1 MVNAMRY
8 IRLGVCICI
17 LLFVHNQIL
26 MADEAV
32 NTDSI
37 TTEYI
42 RSIYIEKPKCALK
55 LLDVAENKNS
65 MPLRVI
71 DELRSLS
78 YRNLFMNKLAY
89 VYARKSYVLDSVYQK
104 DPEHLLKMTVYLAE
118 LSFLMS
124 KYNESM
130 NYALDGIAQ
139 SKRLEDRVSE
149 ARLLYCIGENN
160 RMLSFKDKAYDY
172 FDSAIDLLKG
182 RKGVKEIG
190 MLSSFYGGKMS
201 YLMTDSLY
209 EDASVMALEREKQ
222 IKKLET
228 LPDVPKGLV
237 DMQYGYLYSK
247 WAYNCYMEKKYEQ
260 AEKYFAMYQ
269 STEYSRTPD
278 GKMYSIPYLL
288 VSKHYKQVI
297 DNCQEFK
304 ELMRKQQD
312 TINTQYMNVLER
324 EVQAYMGMGNY
335 KEAAVLQGAIIAI
348 TDSINNRDKEN
359 AALEL
364 NTMYNTSEKEDYIA
378 KQAFQL
384 KIRNIT
390 LTFLTCITL
399 LALFVLWRMWRFNHI
414 IRYKNKILAKFINER
429 LARKKDGQSLNVDEQ
444 LMISQDIEDESIL
457 FDNQEEVADEASKV
471 SGEEEENKKIFVEL
485 NRIVVQDQLYLSSEL
500 SREDLAQLVHL
511 NNARFARMIKECTGT
526 NFNGYINDLRIDHAI
541 KLLKLHPNY
550 TIRAIADEAGFNS
563 TPILYNL
570 FKKKTGMT
578 PYEFKKA
585 HESLKNYAVQCS
597 CMVKQFPVLSVY
609 SNK

>member
-1 MVNAMRY
+1 
-8 IRLGVCICI
+8 
-17 LLFVHNQIL
+17 
-26 MADEAV
+26 MADEAT
-32 NTDSI
+32 NADSI

-55 LLDVAENKNS
+55 LLDVAENKKS

-247 WAYNCYMEKKYEQ
+247 WAYNCYMEKKYGQ

-288 VSKHYKQVI
+288 ASKHYKQVI
-297 DNCQEFK
+297 DNSQEFK

-312 TINTQYMNVLER
+312 TINAQYMNVLER

-335 KEAAVLQGAIIAI
+335 KEAAILQGAIIAI

-364 NTMYNTSEKEDYIA
+364 NTMYDTSEKEDYIA

-384 KIRNIT
+384 KVRNIT

-399 LALFVLWRMWRFNHI
+399 LTLFVLWRMWRFNHI

-429 LARKKDGQSLNVDEQ
+429 LARKKDSQSLDIDEQ

-457 FDNQEEVADEASKV
+457 FGDQEEISDETGKA
-471 SGEEEENKKIFVEL
+471 SGEEEENKKIFIEL

-526 NFNGYINDLRIDHAI
+526 NFNGYINDLRIDYAI

-550 TIRAIADEAGFNS
+550 TIRAIADEVGFNS

-585 HESLKNYAVQCS
+585 QESL
-597 CMVKQFPVLSVY
+597 
-609 SNK
+609 

>member
-1 MVNAMRY
+1 MRY

-26 MADEAV
+26 MADEAT
-32 NTDSI
+32 NADSI

-55 LLDVAENKNS
+55 LLDVAENKKS

-429 LARKKDGQSLNVDEQ
+429 LARKKDSQSLDIDEQ

-457 FDNQEEVADEASKV
+457 FDDQEEISDETGKV
-471 SGEEEENKKIFVEL
+471 SGEEEENKKIFIEL

-526 NFNGYINDLRIDHAI
+526 NFNGYINDLRIDYAI

-585 HESLKNYAVQCS
+585 QESL
-597 CMVKQFPVLSVY
+597 
-609 SNK
+609 

>member
-1 MVNAMRY
+1 MVDAMRY

-26 MADEAV
+26 MADEAT
-32 NTDSI
+32 NADSI

-55 LLDVAENKNS
+55 LLDVAENKKS

-104 DPEHLLKMTVYLAE
+104 DSEHLLKMTVYLAE

-247 WAYNCYMEKKYEQ
+247 WAYNCYMEKKYGQ

-288 VSKHYKQVI
+288 ASKHYKQVI
-297 DNCQEFK
+297 DNSQEFK

-312 TINTQYMNVLER
+312 TINAQYMNVLER

-335 KEAAVLQGAIIAI
+335 KEAAILQGAIIAI

-364 NTMYNTSEKEDYIA
+364 NTMYDTSEKEDYIA

-384 KIRNIT
+384 KVRNIT

-399 LALFVLWRMWRFNHI
+399 LTLFVLWRMWRFNHI

-429 LARKKDGQSLNVDEQ
+429 LARKKDSQSLDIDEQ

-457 FDNQEEVADEASKV
+457 FGDQEEISDETGKA
-471 SGEEEENKKIFVEL
+471 SGEEEENKKIFIEL

-526 NFNGYINDLRIDHAI
+526 NFNGYINDLRIDYAI

-550 TIRAIADEAGFNS
+550 TIRAIADEVGFNS

-585 HESLKNYAVQCS
+585 QESL
-597 CMVKQFPVLSVY
+597 
-609 SNK
+609 

>member
-1 MVNAMRY
+1 MVDAMRY

-26 MADEAV
+26 MADEAT
-32 NTDSI
+32 NADSI

-55 LLDVAENKNS
+55 LLDVAENKKS

-247 WAYNCYMEKKYEQ
+247 WAYNCYMEKKYGQ

-288 VSKHYKQVI
+288 ASKHYKQVI

-312 TINTQYMNVLER
+312 TINAQYMNVLER
-324 EVQAYMGMGNY
+324 EVQAHMGMGNY
-335 KEAAVLQGAIIAI
+335 KEAAILQGAIIAI

-364 NTMYNTSEKEDYIA
+364 NTMYDTSEKEDYIA

-384 KIRNIT
+384 KVRNIT

-399 LALFVLWRMWRFNHI
+399 LTLFVLWRMWRFNHI

-429 LARKKDGQSLNVDEQ
+429 LARKKDSQSLDIDEQ

-457 FDNQEEVADEASKV
+457 FDDQEEISDETGKV
-471 SGEEEENKKIFVEL
+471 SGEEEENKKIFIEL

-526 NFNGYINDLRIDHAI
+526 NFNGYINDLRIDYAI

-585 HESLKNYAVQCS
+585 QESL
-597 CMVKQFPVLSVY
+597 
-609 SNK
+609 

>member
-585 HESLKNYAVQCS
+585 QESL
-597 CMVKQFPVLSVY
+597 
-609 SNK
+609 

>member
-26 MADEAV
+26 MADEAT
-32 NTDSI
+32 NADSI

-55 LLDVAENKNS
+55 LLDVAENKKS

-288 VSKHYKQVI
+288 ASKHYKQVI

-312 TINTQYMNVLER
+312 TINAQYMNVLER
-324 EVQAYMGMGNY
+324 EVQAHMGMGNY
-335 KEAAVLQGAIIAI
+335 KEAAILQGAIIAI

-364 NTMYNTSEKEDYIA
+364 NTMYDTSEKEDYIA

-384 KIRNIT
+384 KVRNIT

-399 LALFVLWRMWRFNHI
+399 LTLFVLWRMWRFNHI

-429 LARKKDGQSLNVDEQ
+429 LARKKDSQSLDIDEQ

-457 FDNQEEVADEASKV
+457 FDDQEEISDEIGKV
-471 SGEEEENKKIFVEL
+471 SGEEEENKKIFIEL

-526 NFNGYINDLRIDHAI
+526 NFNGYINDLRIDYAI

-585 HESLKNYAVQCS
+585 QESL
-597 CMVKQFPVLSVY
+597 
-609 SNK
+609 

>member
-1 MVNAMRY
+1 MVDAMRY

-26 MADEAV
+26 MADEAT
-32 NTDSI
+32 NADSI

-55 LLDVAENKNS
+55 LLDVAENKKS

-209 EDASVMALEREKQ
+209 EDASVIALEREKQ

-288 VSKHYKQVI
+288 ASKHYKQVI
-297 DNCQEFK
+297 DNSQEFK

-312 TINTQYMNVLER
+312 TINAQYMNVLER
-324 EVQAYMGMGNY
+324 EVQAHMGMGNY
-335 KEAAVLQGAIIAI
+335 KEAAILQGAIIAI

-364 NTMYNTSEKEDYIA
+364 NTMYDTSEKEDYIA

-384 KIRNIT
+384 KVRNIT

-399 LALFVLWRMWRFNHI
+399 LTLFVLWRMWRFNHI

-429 LARKKDGQSLNVDEQ
+429 LARKKDSQSLDIDEQ

-457 FDNQEEVADEASKV
+457 FDDQEEISDGTGKA
-471 SGEEEENKKIFVEL
+471 SGEEEENKKIFIEL

-526 NFNGYINDLRIDHAI
+526 NFNGYINDLRIDYAI

-550 TIRAIADEAGFNS
+550 TIRAIADEVGFNS

-585 HESLKNYAVQCS
+585 QESL
-597 CMVKQFPVLSVY
+597 
-609 SNK
+609 

>member
-1 MVNAMRY
+1 MVDAMRY

-26 MADEAV
+26 MADEAT
-32 NTDSI
+32 NADSI

-55 LLDVAENKNS
+55 LLDVAENKKS

-247 WAYNCYMEKKYEQ
+247 WAYNCYMEKKYGQ

-288 VSKHYKQVI
+288 ASKHYKQVI
-297 DNCQEFK
+297 DNSQEFK

-335 KEAAVLQGAIIAI
+335 KEAAILQGAIIAI

-364 NTMYNTSEKEDYIA
+364 NTMYDTSEKEDYIA

-384 KIRNIT
+384 KVRNIT

-399 LALFVLWRMWRFNHI
+399 LTLFVLWRMWRFNHI

-429 LARKKDGQSLNVDEQ
+429 LARKKDSQSLDIDEQ

-457 FDNQEEVADEASKV
+457 FGDQEEISDETGKA

-526 NFNGYINDLRIDHAI
+526 NFNGYINDLRIDYAI

-550 TIRAIADEAGFNS
+550 TIRAIADEVGFNS

-585 HESLKNYAVQCS
+585 QESL
-597 CMVKQFPVLSVY
+597 
-609 SNK
+609 

>member
-1 MVNAMRY
+1 MRY

-26 MADEAV
+26 MADEAT
-32 NTDSI
+32 NADSI

-55 LLDVAENKNS
+55 LLDVAENKKS

-247 WAYNCYMEKKYEQ
+247 WAYNCYMEKKYGQ

-288 VSKHYKQVI
+288 ASKHYKQVI
-297 DNCQEFK
+297 DNSQEFK

-312 TINTQYMNVLER
+312 TINAQYMNVLER

-335 KEAAVLQGAIIAI
+335 KEAAILQGAIIAI

-364 NTMYNTSEKEDYIA
+364 NTMYDTSEKEDYIA

-384 KIRNIT
+384 KVRNIT

-399 LALFVLWRMWRFNHI
+399 LTLFVLWRMWRFNHI

-429 LARKKDGQSLNVDEQ
+429 LARKKDSQSLDIDEQ

-457 FDNQEEVADEASKV
+457 FGDQEEISDEIGKA
-471 SGEEEENKKIFVEL
+471 SGEEEENKKIFIEL

-526 NFNGYINDLRIDHAI
+526 NFNGYINDLRIDYAI

-550 TIRAIADEAGFNS
+550 TIRAIADEVGFNS

-585 HESLKNYAVQCS
+585 QESL
-597 CMVKQFPVLSVY
+597 
-609 SNK
+609 

>member
-1 MVNAMRY
+1 
-8 IRLGVCICI
+8 
-17 LLFVHNQIL
+17 
-26 MADEAV
+26 MADEAT
-32 NTDSI
+32 NADSI

-55 LLDVAENKNS
+55 LLDVAENKKS

-288 VSKHYKQVI
+288 ASKHYKQVI

-312 TINTQYMNVLER
+312 TINAQYMNVLER
-324 EVQAYMGMGNY
+324 EVQAHMGMGNY
-335 KEAAVLQGAIIAI
+335 KEAAILQGAIIAI

-364 NTMYNTSEKEDYIA
+364 NTMYDTSEKEDYIA

-384 KIRNIT
+384 KVRNIT

-399 LALFVLWRMWRFNHI
+399 LTLFVLWRMWRFNHI

-429 LARKKDGQSLNVDEQ
+429 LARKKDSQSLDIDEQ

-457 FDNQEEVADEASKV
+457 FDDQEEISDETGKV
-471 SGEEEENKKIFVEL
+471 SGEEEENKKIFIEL

-526 NFNGYINDLRIDHAI
+526 NFNGYINDLRIDYAI

-585 HESLKNYAVQCS
+585 QESL
-597 CMVKQFPVLSVY
+597 
-609 SNK
+609 

>member
-26 MADEAV
+26 MADEAT
-32 NTDSI
+32 NADSI

-55 LLDVAENKNS
+55 LLDVAENKKS

-124 KYNESM
+124 KYKESM

-209 EDASVMALEREKQ
+209 GDASVMALEREKQ

-288 VSKHYKQVI
+288 ASKHYKQVI

-312 TINTQYMNVLER
+312 TINAQYMNVLER
-324 EVQAYMGMGNY
+324 EVQAHMGMGNY
-335 KEAAVLQGAIIAI
+335 KEAAILQGAIIAI

-364 NTMYNTSEKEDYIA
+364 NTMYDTSEKEDYIA

-384 KIRNIT
+384 KVRNIT

-399 LALFVLWRMWRFNHI
+399 LTLFVLWRMWRFNHI

-429 LARKKDGQSLNVDEQ
+429 LARKKDSQSLDIDEQ

-457 FDNQEEVADEASKV
+457 FDDQEEISDETGKV
-471 SGEEEENKKIFVEL
+471 SGEEEENKKIFIEL

-526 NFNGYINDLRIDHAI
+526 NFNGYINDLRIDYAI

-585 HESLKNYAVQCS
+585 QESL
-597 CMVKQFPVLSVY
+597 
-609 SNK
+609 

>member
-26 MADEAV
+26 MADEAT
-32 NTDSI
+32 NADSI

-55 LLDVAENKNS
+55 LLDVAENKKS

-288 VSKHYKQVI
+288 ASKHYKQVI
-297 DNCQEFK
+297 DNSQEFK

-312 TINTQYMNVLER
+312 TINAQYMNVLER
-324 EVQAYMGMGNY
+324 EVQAHMGMGNY
-335 KEAAVLQGAIIAI
+335 KEAAILQGAIIAI

-364 NTMYNTSEKEDYIA
+364 NTMYDTSEKEDYIA

-384 KIRNIT
+384 KVRNIT

-399 LALFVLWRMWRFNHI
+399 LTLFVLWRMWRFNHI

-429 LARKKDGQSLNVDEQ
+429 LARKKDSQSLDIDEQ

-457 FDNQEEVADEASKV
+457 FGDQEEISDETGKA
-471 SGEEEENKKIFVEL
+471 SGEEEENKKIFIEL

-526 NFNGYINDLRIDHAI
+526 NFNGYINDLRIDYAI

-550 TIRAIADEAGFNS
+550 TIRAIADEVGFNS

-585 HESLKNYAVQCS
+585 QESL
-597 CMVKQFPVLSVY
+597 
-609 SNK
+609 

>member
-1 MVNAMRY
+1 MRY

-26 MADEAV
+26 MADEAT
-32 NTDSI
+32 NADSI

-55 LLDVAENKNS
+55 LLDVAENKKS

-160 RMLSFKDKAYDY
+160 RMLSFKDKAYDS

-247 WAYNCYMEKKYEQ
+247 WAYNCYMEKKYGQ

-288 VSKHYKQVI
+288 ASKHYKQVI
-297 DNCQEFK
+297 DNSQEFK

-312 TINTQYMNVLER
+312 TINAQYMNVLER

-335 KEAAVLQGAIIAI
+335 KEAAILQGAIIAI

-364 NTMYNTSEKEDYIA
+364 NTMYDTSEKEDYIA

-384 KIRNIT
+384 KVRNIT

-399 LALFVLWRMWRFNHI
+399 LTLFVLWRMWRFNHI

-429 LARKKDGQSLNVDEQ
+429 LARKKDSQSLDIDEQ

-457 FDNQEEVADEASKV
+457 FGDQEEISDETGKA
-471 SGEEEENKKIFVEL
+471 SGEEEENKKIFIEL

-526 NFNGYINDLRIDHAI
+526 NFNGYINDLRIDYAI

-550 TIRAIADEAGFNS
+550 TIRAIADEVGFNS

-585 HESLKNYAVQCS
+585 QESL
-597 CMVKQFPVLSVY
+597 
-609 SNK
+609 

>member
-1 MVNAMRY
+1 MRY

-26 MADEAV
+26 MADEAT
-32 NTDSI
+32 NADSI

-55 LLDVAENKNS
+55 LLDVAENKKS

-104 DPEHLLKMTVYLAE
+104 DPGHLLKMTVYLAE

-182 RKGVKEIG
+182 RKGVKEIE

-247 WAYNCYMEKKYEQ
+247 WAYNCYMEKKYGQ

-288 VSKHYKQVI
+288 ASKHYKQVI
-297 DNCQEFK
+297 DNSQEFK

-312 TINTQYMNVLER
+312 TINAQYMNVLER

-335 KEAAVLQGAIIAI
+335 KEAAILQGAIIAI

-364 NTMYNTSEKEDYIA
+364 NTMYDTSEKEDYIA

-384 KIRNIT
+384 KVRNIT

-399 LALFVLWRMWRFNHI
+399 LTLFVLWRMWRFNHI

-429 LARKKDGQSLNVDEQ
+429 LARKKDSQSLDIDEQ

-457 FDNQEEVADEASKV
+457 FGDQEEISDETGKA
-471 SGEEEENKKIFVEL
+471 SGEEEENKKIFIEL

-526 NFNGYINDLRIDHAI
+526 NFNGYINDLRIDYAI

-550 TIRAIADEAGFNS
+550 TIRAIADEVGFNS

-585 HESLKNYAVQCS
+585 QESL
-597 CMVKQFPVLSVY
+597 
-609 SNK
+609 

>member
-26 MADEAV
+26 MADEAT
-32 NTDSI
+32 NADSI

-55 LLDVAENKNS
+55 LLDVAENKKS

-288 VSKHYKQVI
+288 ASKHYKQVI
-297 DNCQEFK
+297 DNSQEFK

-312 TINTQYMNVLER
+312 TINAQYMNVLER
-324 EVQAYMGMGNY
+324 EVQAHMGMGNY
-335 KEAAVLQGAIIAI
+335 KEAAILQGAIIAI

-364 NTMYNTSEKEDYIA
+364 NTMYDTSEKEDYIA

-384 KIRNIT
+384 KVRNIT

-399 LALFVLWRMWRFNHI
+399 LTLFVLWRMWRFNHI

-429 LARKKDGQSLNVDEQ
+429 LARKKDSQSLDIDEQ

-457 FDNQEEVADEASKV
+457 FDDQEEISDGTGKA
-471 SGEEEENKKIFVEL
+471 SGEEEENKKIFIEL

-511 NNARFARMIKECTGT
+511 NNARFARMIKECIGT
-526 NFNGYINDLRIDHAI
+526 NFNGYINDLRIDYAI

-550 TIRAIADEAGFNS
+550 TIRAIADEVGFNS

-585 HESLKNYAVQCS
+585 QESL
-597 CMVKQFPVLSVY
+597 
-609 SNK
+609 

>member
-1 MVNAMRY
+1 MVDAMRY

-26 MADEAV
+26 MADEAT
-32 NTDSI
+32 NADSI

-55 LLDVAENKNS
+55 LLDVAENKKS

-288 VSKHYKQVI
+288 ASKHYKQVI
-297 DNCQEFK
+297 DNSQEFK

-312 TINTQYMNVLER
+312 TINAQYMNVLER
-324 EVQAYMGMGNY
+324 EVQAHMGMGNY
-335 KEAAVLQGAIIAI
+335 KEAAILQGAIIAI

-364 NTMYNTSEKEDYIA
+364 NTMYDTSEKEDYIA

-384 KIRNIT
+384 KVRNIT

-399 LALFVLWRMWRFNHI
+399 LTLFVLWRMWRFNHI

-429 LARKKDGQSLNVDEQ
+429 LARKKDSQSLDIDEQ
-444 LMISQDIEDESIL
+444 LMISQDIGDESIL
-457 FDNQEEVADEASKV
+457 FDDQEEISDETGKV
-471 SGEEEENKKIFVEL
+471 SGEEEENKKIFIEL

-526 NFNGYINDLRIDHAI
+526 NFNGYINDLRIDYAI

-550 TIRAIADEAGFNS
+550 TIRAIADEVGFNS

-585 HESLKNYAVQCS
+585 QESL
-597 CMVKQFPVLSVY
+597 
-609 SNK
+609 

>member
-1 MVNAMRY
+1 MVDAMRY

-26 MADEAV
+26 MADEAT
-32 NTDSI
+32 NADSI

-55 LLDVAENKNS
+55 LLDVAENKKS

-247 WAYNCYMEKKYEQ
+247 WAYNCYMEKKYGQ

-288 VSKHYKQVI
+288 ASKHYKQVI
-297 DNCQEFK
+297 DNSQEFK

-312 TINTQYMNVLER
+312 TINAQYMNVLER

-335 KEAAVLQGAIIAI
+335 KEAAILQGAIIAI

-364 NTMYNTSEKEDYIA
+364 NTMYDTSEKEDYIA

-384 KIRNIT
+384 KVRNIT

-399 LALFVLWRMWRFNHI
+399 LTLFVLWRMWRFNHI

-429 LARKKDGQSLNVDEQ
+429 LARKKDSQSLDIDEQ

-457 FDNQEEVADEASKV
+457 FGDQEEISDETGKA
-471 SGEEEENKKIFVEL
+471 SGEEEENKKIFIEL

-511 NNARFARMIKECTGT
+511 NNARFSRMIKECTGT
-526 NFNGYINDLRIDHAI
+526 NFNGYINDLRIDYAI

-550 TIRAIADEAGFNS
+550 TIRAIADEVGFNS

-585 HESLKNYAVQCS
+585 QESL
-597 CMVKQFPVLSVY
+597 
-609 SNK
+609 

>member
-1 MVNAMRY
+1 MVDAMRY

-26 MADEAV
+26 MADEAT
-32 NTDSI
+32 NADSI

-55 LLDVAENKNS
+55 LLDVAENKKS

-247 WAYNCYMEKKYEQ
+247 WAYNCYMEKKYGQ

-288 VSKHYKQVI
+288 ASKHYKQVI
-297 DNCQEFK
+297 DNSQEFK

-312 TINTQYMNVLER
+312 TINAQYMNVLER

-335 KEAAVLQGAIIAI
+335 KEAAILQGAIIAI

-364 NTMYNTSEKEDYIA
+364 NTMYDTSEKEDYIA

-384 KIRNIT
+384 KVRNIT

-399 LALFVLWRMWRFNHI
+399 LTLFVLWRMWRFNHI

-429 LARKKDGQSLNVDEQ
+429 LARKKDSQSLDIDEQ

-457 FDNQEEVADEASKV
+457 FGDQEEISDETGKA
-471 SGEEEENKKIFVEL
+471 SGEEEENKKIFIEL

-511 NNARFARMIKECTGT
+511 NTARFARMIKECTGT
-526 NFNGYINDLRIDHAI
+526 NFNGYINDLRIDYAI

-550 TIRAIADEAGFNS
+550 TIRAIADEVGFNS

-585 HESLKNYAVQCS
+585 QESL
-597 CMVKQFPVLSVY
+597 
-609 SNK
+609 

>member
-1 MVNAMRY
+1 MVDAMRY

-26 MADEAV
+26 MADEAT
-32 NTDSI
+32 NADSI

-55 LLDVAENKNS
+55 LLDVAENKKS

-247 WAYNCYMEKKYEQ
+247 WAYNCYMEKKYGQ

-288 VSKHYKQVI
+288 ASKHYKQVI
-297 DNCQEFK
+297 DNSQEFK

-312 TINTQYMNVLER
+312 TINAQYMNVLER

-335 KEAAVLQGAIIAI
+335 KEAAILQGAIIAI

-364 NTMYNTSEKEDYIA
+364 NTMYDTSEKEDYIA

-384 KIRNIT
+384 KVRNIT

-399 LALFVLWRMWRFNHI
+399 LTLFVLWRMWRFNHI

-429 LARKKDGQSLNVDEQ
+429 LARKKDSQSLDIDEQ

-457 FDNQEEVADEASKV
+457 FGDQEEISDETGKA
-471 SGEEEENKKIFVEL
+471 SGEEEENKKIFIEL

-500 SREDLAQLVHL
+500 SREDLAQIVHL
-511 NNARFARMIKECTGT
+511 NNARFARMIRECTGT
-526 NFNGYINDLRIDHAI
+526 NFNGYINELRINYAI
-541 KLLKLHPNY
+541 ELMKKHPNY

-585 HESLKNYAVQCS
+585 QESLG
-597 CMVKQFPVLSVY
+597 
-609 SNK
+609 

>member
-1 MVNAMRY
+1 MVDAMRY

-26 MADEAV
+26 MADEAT
-32 NTDSI
+32 NADSI

-55 LLDVAENKNS
+55 LLDVAENKKS

-124 KYNESM
+124 KYNECM

-247 WAYNCYMEKKYEQ
+247 WAYNCYMEKKYGQ

-288 VSKHYKQVI
+288 ASKHYKQVI
-297 DNCQEFK
+297 DNSQEFK

-312 TINTQYMNVLER
+312 TINAQYMNVLER

-335 KEAAVLQGAIIAI
+335 KEAAILQGAIIAI

-364 NTMYNTSEKEDYIA
+364 NTMYDTSEKEDYIA

-384 KIRNIT
+384 KVRNIT

-399 LALFVLWRMWRFNHI
+399 LTLFVLWRMWRFNHI

-429 LARKKDGQSLNVDEQ
+429 LARKKDSQSLDIDEQ

-457 FDNQEEVADEASKV
+457 FGDQEEISDETGKA
-471 SGEEEENKKIFVEL
+471 SGEEEENKKIFIEL

-526 NFNGYINDLRIDHAI
+526 NFNGYINDLRIDYAI

-550 TIRAIADEAGFNS
+550 TIRAIADEVGFNS

-585 HESLKNYAVQCS
+585 QESL
-597 CMVKQFPVLSVY
+597 
-609 SNK
+609 

>member
-1 MVNAMRY
+1 MVDAMRY

-26 MADEAV
+26 MADEAT
-32 NTDSI
+32 NADSI

-55 LLDVAENKNS
+55 LLDVAENKKS

-247 WAYNCYMEKKYEQ
+247 WAYNCYMEKKYGQ

-288 VSKHYKQVI
+288 ASKHYKQVI
-297 DNCQEFK
+297 DNSQEFI

-312 TINTQYMNVLER
+312 TINAQYMNVLER

-335 KEAAVLQGAIIAI
+335 KEAAILQGAIIAI

-364 NTMYNTSEKEDYIA
+364 NTMYDTSEKEDYIA

-384 KIRNIT
+384 KVRNIT

-399 LALFVLWRMWRFNHI
+399 LTLFVLWRMWRFNHI
-414 IRYKNKILAKFINER
+414 IKYKNKILAKFINER
-429 LARKKDGQSLNVDEQ
+429 LARKKDSQSLDIDEQ

-457 FDNQEEVADEASKV
+457 FGDQEEISDETGKA
-471 SGEEEENKKIFVEL
+471 SGEEEENKKIFIEL

-526 NFNGYINDLRIDHAI
+526 NFNGYINDLRIDYAI

-550 TIRAIADEAGFNS
+550 TIRAIADEVGFNS

-585 HESLKNYAVQCS
+585 QESL
-597 CMVKQFPVLSVY
+597 
-609 SNK
+609 

>member
-1 MVNAMRY
+1 MRY

-26 MADEAV
+26 MADEAT
-32 NTDSI
+32 NADSI

-55 LLDVAENKNS
+55 LLDVAENKKS

-104 DPEHLLKMTVYLAE
+104 DSEHLLKMTVYLAE

-247 WAYNCYMEKKYEQ
+247 WAYNCYMEKKYGQ

-288 VSKHYKQVI
+288 ASKHYKQVI
-297 DNCQEFK
+297 DNSQEFK

-312 TINTQYMNVLER
+312 TINAQYMNVLER

-335 KEAAVLQGAIIAI
+335 KEAAILQGAIIAI

-364 NTMYNTSEKEDYIA
+364 NTMYDTSEKEDYIA

-384 KIRNIT
+384 KVRNIT

-399 LALFVLWRMWRFNHI
+399 LTLFVLWRMWRFNHI

-429 LARKKDGQSLNVDEQ
+429 LARKKDSQSLDIDEQ

-457 FDNQEEVADEASKV
+457 FGDQEEISDETGKA
-471 SGEEEENKKIFVEL
+471 SGEEEENKKIFIEL

-526 NFNGYINDLRIDHAI
+526 NFNGYINDLRIDYAI

-550 TIRAIADEAGFNS
+550 TIRAIADEVGFNS

-585 HESLKNYAVQCS
+585 QESL
-597 CMVKQFPVLSVY
+597 
-609 SNK
+609 

>member
-1 MVNAMRY
+1 MVDAMRY
-8 IRLGVCICI
+8 IRLDVCICI

-26 MADEAV
+26 MADEAT
-32 NTDSI
+32 NADSI

-55 LLDVAENKNS
+55 LLDVAENKKS

-247 WAYNCYMEKKYEQ
+247 WAYNCYMEKKYGQ

-288 VSKHYKQVI
+288 ASKHYKQVI
-297 DNCQEFK
+297 DNSQEFK

-312 TINTQYMNVLER
+312 TINAQYMNVLER

-335 KEAAVLQGAIIAI
+335 KEAAILQGAIIAI

-364 NTMYNTSEKEDYIA
+364 NTMYDTSEKEDYIA

-384 KIRNIT
+384 KVRNIT

-399 LALFVLWRMWRFNHI
+399 LTLFVLWRMWRFNHI

-429 LARKKDGQSLNVDEQ
+429 LARKKDSQSLDIDEQ

-457 FDNQEEVADEASKV
+457 FGDQEEISDETGKA
-471 SGEEEENKKIFVEL
+471 SGEEEENKKIFIEL

-526 NFNGYINDLRIDHAI
+526 NFNGYINDLRIDYAI

-550 TIRAIADEAGFNS
+550 TIRAIADEVGFNS

-585 HESLKNYAVQCS
+585 QESL
-597 CMVKQFPVLSVY
+597 
-609 SNK
+609 

>member
-26 MADEAV
+26 MADEAT
-32 NTDSI
+32 NADSI

-55 LLDVAENKNS
+55 LLDVAENKKS

-288 VSKHYKQVI
+288 ASKHYKQVI

-312 TINTQYMNVLER
+312 TINAQYMNVLER
-324 EVQAYMGMGNY
+324 EVQAHMGMGNY
-335 KEAAVLQGAIIAI
+335 KEAAILQGAIIAI

-364 NTMYNTSEKEDYIA
+364 NTMYDTSEKEDYIA

-384 KIRNIT
+384 KVRNIT

-399 LALFVLWRMWRFNHI
+399 LTLFVLWRMWRFNHI

-429 LARKKDGQSLNVDEQ
+429 LARKKDSQSLDIDEQ

-457 FDNQEEVADEASKV
+457 FDDQEEISDETGKV
-471 SGEEEENKKIFVEL
+471 SGEEEENKKIFIEL

-526 NFNGYINDLRIDHAI
+526 NFNGYINDLRIDYAI

-570 FKKKTGMT
+570 FKKK
-578 PYEFKKA
+578 
-585 HESLKNYAVQCS
+585 ND
-597 CMVKQFPVLSVY
+597 
-609 SNK
+609 

>member
-26 MADEAV
+26 MADEAT
-32 NTDSI
+32 NADSI

-55 LLDVAENKNS
+55 LLDVAENKKS

-209 EDASVMALEREKQ
+209 EDASVMALERAKQ

-288 VSKHYKQVI
+288 ASKHYKQVI
-297 DNCQEFK
+297 DNSQEFK

-312 TINTQYMNVLER
+312 TINAQYMNVLER
-324 EVQAYMGMGNY
+324 EVQAHMGMGNY
-335 KEAAVLQGAIIAI
+335 KEAAILQGAIIAI

-364 NTMYNTSEKEDYIA
+364 NTMYDTSEKEDYIA

-384 KIRNIT
+384 KVRNIT

-399 LALFVLWRMWRFNHI
+399 LTLFVLWRMWRFNHI

-429 LARKKDGQSLNVDEQ
+429 LARKKDSQSLDIDEQ

-457 FDNQEEVADEASKV
+457 FDDQEEISDGTGKA
-471 SGEEEENKKIFVEL
+471 SGEEEENKKIFIEL

-526 NFNGYINDLRIDHAI
+526 NFNGYINDLRIDYAI

-550 TIRAIADEAGFNS
+550 TIRAIADEVGFNS

-585 HESLKNYAVQCS
+585 QESL
-597 CMVKQFPVLSVY
+597 
-609 SNK
+609 

>member
-1 MVNAMRY
+1 MVDAMRY

-26 MADEAV
+26 MADEAT
-32 NTDSI
+32 NADSI

-55 LLDVAENKNS
+55 LLDVAENKKS

-247 WAYNCYMEKKYEQ
+247 WAYNCYMEKKYGQ

-288 VSKHYKQVI
+288 ASKHYKQVI
-297 DNCQEFK
+297 DNSQEFK

-312 TINTQYMNVLER
+312 TINAQYMNVLER

-335 KEAAVLQGAIIAI
+335 KEAAILQGAIIAI

-364 NTMYNTSEKEDYIA
+364 NTMYDTSEKEDYIA

-384 KIRNIT
+384 KVRNIA

-399 LALFVLWRMWRFNHI
+399 LTLFVLWRMWRFNHI

-429 LARKKDGQSLNVDEQ
+429 LARKKDSQSLDIDEQ

-457 FDNQEEVADEASKV
+457 FGDQEEISDETGKA
-471 SGEEEENKKIFVEL
+471 SGEEEENKKIFIEL

-526 NFNGYINDLRIDHAI
+526 NFNGYINDLRIDYAI

-550 TIRAIADEAGFNS
+550 TIRAIADEVGFNS

-585 HESLKNYAVQCS
+585 QESL
-597 CMVKQFPVLSVY
+597 
-609 SNK
+609 

>member
-17 LLFVHNQIL
+17 LLFVHNRIL

-399 LALFVLWRMWRFNHI
+399 LTLFVLWRMWRFNHI

-526 NFNGYINDLRIDHAI
+526 NFNGYINDLRIDYAI

-585 HESLKNYAVQCS
+585 QESL
-597 CMVKQFPVLSVY
+597 
-609 SNK
+609 

>member
-26 MADEAV
+26 MADEVTNA
-32 NTDSI
+32 DSI

-55 LLDVAENKNS
+55 LLDVAENKKS

-104 DPEHLLKMTVYLAE
+104 DPGHLLKMTVYLAE

-288 VSKHYKQVI
+288 ASKHYKQVI
-297 DNCQEFK
+297 DNSQEFK

-312 TINTQYMNVLER
+312 TINAQYMNVLER
-324 EVQAYMGMGNY
+324 EVQAHMGMGNY
-335 KEAAVLQGAIIAI
+335 KEAAILQGAIIAI

-364 NTMYNTSEKEDYIA
+364 NTMYDTSEKEDYIA

-384 KIRNIT
+384 KVRNIT

-399 LALFVLWRMWRFNHI
+399 LTLFVLWRMWRFNHI

-429 LARKKDGQSLNVDEQ
+429 LARKKDSQPLDIDEQ

-457 FDNQEEVADEASKV
+457 FDDQEEISDETGKA
-471 SGEEEENKKIFVEL
+471 SGEEEENKKIFIEL

-526 NFNGYINDLRIDHAI
+526 NFNGYINDLRIDYAI

-550 TIRAIADEAGFNS
+550 TIRAIADEVGFNS

-585 HESLKNYAVQCS
+585 QESL
-597 CMVKQFPVLSVY
+597 
-609 SNK
+609 

>member
-1 MVNAMRY
+1 MRY

-26 MADEAV
+26 MADEVTNA
-32 NTDSI
+32 DSI

-585 HESLKNYAVQCS
+585 QESL
-597 CMVKQFPVLSVY
+597 
-609 SNK
+609 

>member
-26 MADEAV
+26 MADEAT
-32 NTDSI
+32 NADSI

-55 LLDVAENKNS
+55 LLDVAENKKS

-288 VSKHYKQVI
+288 ASKHYKQVI
-297 DNCQEFK
+297 DNSQEFK

-312 TINTQYMNVLER
+312 TINAQYMNVLER
-324 EVQAYMGMGNY
+324 EVQAHMGMGNY
-335 KEAAVLQGAIIAI
+335 KEAAILQGAIIAI

-364 NTMYNTSEKEDYIA
+364 NTMYDTSEKEDYIA

-384 KIRNIT
+384 KVRNIT

-399 LALFVLWRMWRFNHI
+399 LTLFVLWRMWRFNHI

-429 LARKKDGQSLNVDEQ
+429 LARKKDSQSLDIDEQ

-457 FDNQEEVADEASKV
+457 FDDQEEISDGTGKA
-471 SGEEEENKKIFVEL
+471 SGEEEENKKIFIEL

-526 NFNGYINDLRIDHAI
+526 NFNGYINDLRIDYAI

-550 TIRAIADEAGFNS
+550 TIRAIADEVGFNS

-578 PYEFKKA
+578 PYELKKA
-585 HESLKNYAVQCS
+585 QESL
-597 CMVKQFPVLSVY
+597 
-609 SNK
+609 

>member
-1 MVNAMRY
+1 MRY

-26 MADEAV
+26 MADEAT
-32 NTDSI
+32 NADSI

-55 LLDVAENKNS
+55 LLDVAENKKS

-247 WAYNCYMEKKYEQ
+247 WAYNCYMEKKYGQ

-269 STEYSRTPD
+269 STEYSHTPD

-288 VSKHYKQVI
+288 ASKHYKQVI
-297 DNCQEFK
+297 DNSQGFK

-312 TINTQYMNVLER
+312 TINAQYMNVLER

-335 KEAAVLQGAIIAI
+335 KEAAILQGAIIAI

-364 NTMYNTSEKEDYIA
+364 NTMYDTSEKEDYIA

-384 KIRNIT
+384 KVRNIT

-399 LALFVLWRMWRFNHI
+399 LTLFVLWRMWRFNHI
-414 IRYKNKILAKFINER
+414 IKYKNKILAKFINER
-429 LARKKDGQSLNVDEQ
+429 LARKKDSQSLDIDEQ

-457 FDNQEEVADEASKV
+457 FGDQEEISDETGKA
-471 SGEEEENKKIFVEL
+471 SGEEEENKKIFIEL

-526 NFNGYINDLRIDHAI
+526 NFNGYINDLRIDYAI

-550 TIRAIADEAGFNS
+550 TIRAIADEVGFNS

-585 HESLKNYAVQCS
+585 QESL
-597 CMVKQFPVLSVY
+597 
-609 SNK
+609 

>member
-1 MVNAMRY
+1 MRY

-26 MADEAV
+26 MADEAT
-32 NTDSI
+32 NADSI

-55 LLDVAENKNS
+55 LLDVAENKKS

-288 VSKHYKQVI
+288 ASKHYKQVI
-297 DNCQEFK
+297 DNSQEFK

-312 TINTQYMNVLER
+312 TINAQYMNVLER

-335 KEAAVLQGAIIAI
+335 KEAAILQGAIIAI

-364 NTMYNTSEKEDYIA
+364 NTMYDTSEKEDYIA

-384 KIRNIT
+384 KVRNIT

-399 LALFVLWRMWRFNHI
+399 LTLFVLWRMWRFNHI

-429 LARKKDGQSLNVDEQ
+429 LARKKDSQSLDIDEQ

-457 FDNQEEVADEASKV
+457 FDDQEEISDGTGKA
-471 SGEEEENKKIFVEL
+471 SGEEEENKKIFIEL

-526 NFNGYINDLRIDHAI
+526 NFNGYINDLRIDYAI

-550 TIRAIADEAGFNS
+550 TIRAIADEVGFNS

-585 HESLKNYAVQCS
+585 QESL
-597 CMVKQFPVLSVY
+597 
-609 SNK
+609 

>member
-1 MVNAMRY
+1 MRY

-26 MADEAV
+26 MADEAT
-32 NTDSI
+32 NADSI

-55 LLDVAENKNS
+55 LLDVAENKKS

-190 MLSSFYGGKMS
+190 ILSSFYGGKMS

-247 WAYNCYMEKKYEQ
+247 WAYNCYMEKKYGQ

-288 VSKHYKQVI
+288 ASKHYKQVI
-297 DNCQEFK
+297 DNSQEFI

-312 TINTQYMNVLER
+312 TINAQYMNVLER

-335 KEAAVLQGAIIAI
+335 KEAAILQGAIIAI

-364 NTMYNTSEKEDYIA
+364 NTMYDNSEKEDYIA

-384 KIRNIT
+384 KVRNIT

-399 LALFVLWRMWRFNHI
+399 LTLFVLWRMWRFNHI
-414 IRYKNKILAKFINER
+414 IKYKNKILAKFINER
-429 LARKKDGQSLNVDEQ
+429 LARKKDSQSLDIDEQ

-457 FDNQEEVADEASKV
+457 FGDQEEISDETGKA
-471 SGEEEENKKIFVEL
+471 SGEEEENKKIFIEL

-526 NFNGYINDLRIDHAI
+526 NFNGYINDLRIDYAI

-550 TIRAIADEAGFNS
+550 TIRAIADEVGFNS

-585 HESLKNYAVQCS
+585 QESL
-597 CMVKQFPVLSVY
+597 
-609 SNK
+609 

>member
-26 MADEAV
+26 MADEAI
-32 NTDSI
+32 NADSI

-55 LLDVAENKNS
+55 LLDVAENKKS

-288 VSKHYKQVI
+288 ASKHYKQVI

-312 TINTQYMNVLER
+312 TINAQYMNVLER
-324 EVQAYMGMGNY
+324 EVQAHMGMGNY
-335 KEAAVLQGAIIAI
+335 KEAAILQGAIIAI

-364 NTMYNTSEKEDYIA
+364 NTMYDTSEKEDYIA

-384 KIRNIT
+384 KVRNIT

-399 LALFVLWRMWRFNHI
+399 LTLFVLWRMWRFNHI

-429 LARKKDGQSLNVDEQ
+429 LARKKDSQSLDIDEQ

-457 FDNQEEVADEASKV
+457 FDDQEEISDETGKV
-471 SGEEEENKKIFVEL
+471 SGEEEENKKIFIEL

-526 NFNGYINDLRIDHAI
+526 NFNGYINDLRIDYAI

-585 HESLKNYAVQCS
+585 QESL
-597 CMVKQFPVLSVY
+597 
-609 SNK
+609 

>member
-1 MVNAMRY
+1 MRY

-26 MADEAV
+26 MADEAT
-32 NTDSI
+32 NADSI

-55 LLDVAENKNS
+55 LLDVAENKKS

-247 WAYNCYMEKKYEQ
+247 WAYNCYMEKKYGQ

-288 VSKHYKQVI
+288 ASKHYKQVI
-297 DNCQEFK
+297 DNSQEFK

-312 TINTQYMNVLER
+312 TINAQYMNVLER

-335 KEAAVLQGAIIAI
+335 KEAAILQGAIIAI

-364 NTMYNTSEKEDYIA
+364 NTMYDTSEKEDYIA

-384 KIRNIT
+384 KVRNIT

-399 LALFVLWRMWRFNHI
+399 LTLFVLWRMWRFNHI

-429 LARKKDGQSLNVDEQ
+429 LARKKDSQSLDIDEQ

-457 FDNQEEVADEASKV
+457 FGDQEEISDETGKA
-471 SGEEEENKKIFVEL
+471 SGEEEENKKIFIEL

-526 NFNGYINDLRIDHAI
+526 NFNGYINDLRIDYAI
-541 KLLKLHPNY
+541 KLLKLHRNY
-550 TIRAIADEAGFNS
+550 TIRAIADEVGFNS

-585 HESLKNYAVQCS
+585 QESL
-597 CMVKQFPVLSVY
+597 
-609 SNK
+609 

>member
-1 MVNAMRY
+1 MRY

-26 MADEAV
+26 MADEAT
-32 NTDSI
+32 NADSI

-55 LLDVAENKNS
+55 LLDVAENKKS
-65 MPLRVI
+65 MPLRVR

-247 WAYNCYMEKKYEQ
+247 WAYNCYMEKKYGQ

-288 VSKHYKQVI
+288 ASKHYKQVI
-297 DNCQEFK
+297 DNSQEFK

-312 TINTQYMNVLER
+312 TINAQYMNVLER

-335 KEAAVLQGAIIAI
+335 KEAAILQGAIIAI

-364 NTMYNTSEKEDYIA
+364 NTMYDTSEKEDYIA

-384 KIRNIT
+384 KVRNIT

-399 LALFVLWRMWRFNHI
+399 LTLFVLWRMWRFNHI

-429 LARKKDGQSLNVDEQ
+429 LARKKDSQSLDIDEQ

-457 FDNQEEVADEASKV
+457 FGDQEEISDETGKA
-471 SGEEEENKKIFVEL
+471 SGEEEENKKIFIEL

-526 NFNGYINDLRIDHAI
+526 NFNGYINDLRIDYAI

-550 TIRAIADEAGFNS
+550 TIRAIADEVGFNS

-585 HESLKNYAVQCS
+585 QESL
-597 CMVKQFPVLSVY
+597 
-609 SNK
+609 

>member
-1 MVNAMRY
+1 MVDAMRY

-26 MADEAV
+26 MADEAT
-32 NTDSI
+32 NADSI

-55 LLDVAENKNS
+55 LLDVAENKKS

-288 VSKHYKQVI
+288 ASKHYKQVI
-297 DNCQEFK
+297 DNSQEFK

-312 TINTQYMNVLER
+312 TINAQYMNVLER

-335 KEAAVLQGAIIAI
+335 KEAAILQGAIIAI

-364 NTMYNTSEKEDYIA
+364 NTMYDTSEKEDYIA

-384 KIRNIT
+384 KVRNIT

-399 LALFVLWRMWRFNHI
+399 LTLFVLWRMWRFNHI

-429 LARKKDGQSLNVDEQ
+429 LARKKDSQSLDIDEQ

-457 FDNQEEVADEASKV
+457 FGDQEEISDETGKA
-471 SGEEEENKKIFVEL
+471 SGEEEENKKIFIEL

-526 NFNGYINDLRIDHAI
+526 NFNGYINDLRIDYAI

-550 TIRAIADEAGFNS
+550 TIRAIADEVGFNS

-585 HESLKNYAVQCS
+585 QESL
-597 CMVKQFPVLSVY
+597 
-609 SNK
+609 

>member
-26 MADEAV
+26 MADEVTNA
-32 NTDSI
+32 DSI

-55 LLDVAENKNS
+55 LLDVAENKKS

-288 VSKHYKQVI
+288 ASKHYKQVI

-312 TINTQYMNVLER
+312 TINAQYMNVLER
-324 EVQAYMGMGNY
+324 EVQAHMGMGNY
-335 KEAAVLQGAIIAI
+335 KEAAILQGAIIAI

-364 NTMYNTSEKEDYIA
+364 NTMYDTSEKEDYIA

-384 KIRNIT
+384 KVRNIT

-399 LALFVLWRMWRFNHI
+399 LTLFVLWRMWRFNHI

-429 LARKKDGQSLNVDEQ
+429 LARKKDSQSLDIDEQ

-457 FDNQEEVADEASKV
+457 FDDQEEISDETGKV
-471 SGEEEENKKIFVEL
+471 SGEEEENKKIFIEL

-526 NFNGYINDLRIDHAI
+526 NFNGYINDLRIDYAI

-585 HESLKNYAVQCS
+585 QESL
-597 CMVKQFPVLSVY
+597 
-609 SNK
+609 

>member
-1 MVNAMRY
+1 MVDAMRY

-26 MADEAV
+26 MADEAT
-32 NTDSI
+32 NADSI

-55 LLDVAENKNS
+55 LLDVAENKKS

-247 WAYNCYMEKKYEQ
+247 WAYNCYMEKKYGQ

-288 VSKHYKQVI
+288 ASKHYKQVI
-297 DNCQEFK
+297 DNSQEFK

-312 TINTQYMNVLER
+312 TINAQYMNVLER

-335 KEAAVLQGAIIAI
+335 KEAAILQGAIIAI

-364 NTMYNTSEKEDYIA
+364 NTMYDTSEKEDYIA

-384 KIRNIT
+384 KVRNIT

-399 LALFVLWRMWRFNHI
+399 LTLFVLWRMWRFNHI

-429 LARKKDGQSLNVDEQ
+429 LARKKDSQSLDIDEQ

-457 FDNQEEVADEASKV
+457 FGDQEEISDETGKA
-471 SGEEEENKKIFVEL
+471 SGEEEENKKIFIEL

-500 SREDLAQLVHL
+500 SGEDLAQLVHL

-526 NFNGYINDLRIDHAI
+526 NFNGYINDLRIDYAI

-550 TIRAIADEAGFNS
+550 TIRAIADEVGFNS

-585 HESLKNYAVQCS
+585 QESL
-597 CMVKQFPVLSVY
+597 
-609 SNK
+609 

>member
-1 MVNAMRY
+1 MVDAMRY

-26 MADEAV
+26 MADEAT
-32 NTDSI
+32 NADSI

-55 LLDVAENKNS
+55 LLDVAENKKS

-247 WAYNCYMEKKYEQ
+247 WAYNCYMEKKYGQ

-288 VSKHYKQVI
+288 ASKHYKQVI
-297 DNCQEFK
+297 DNSQEFK

-312 TINTQYMNVLER
+312 TINAQYMNVLER

-335 KEAAVLQGAIIAI
+335 KEAAILQGAIIAI

-364 NTMYNTSEKEDYIA
+364 NTMYDTSEKEDYIA

-384 KIRNIT
+384 KVRNIT

-399 LALFVLWRMWRFNHI
+399 LTLFVLWRMWRFNHI
-414 IRYKNKILAKFINER
+414 IRYNNKILAKFINER
-429 LARKKDGQSLNVDEQ
+429 LARKKDSQSLDIDEQ

-457 FDNQEEVADEASKV
+457 FGDQEEISDETGKA
-471 SGEEEENKKIFVEL
+471 SGEEEENKKIFIEL

-526 NFNGYINDLRIDHAI
+526 NFNGYINDLRIDYAI

-550 TIRAIADEAGFNS
+550 TIRAIADEVGFNS

-585 HESLKNYAVQCS
+585 QESL
-597 CMVKQFPVLSVY
+597 
-609 SNK
+609 